1 MFFTVFSHFSFFTKI
16 SFPEI
21 ASHRRDGQGEVGDRH
36 VEAAG
41 EGRDDAGAGGESPER
56 STKSSSR
63 NGNFARQNQQAI
75 GHARQIEGRSFLLSF
90 GLSAFFVF
98 LTFSS
103 QITNY
108 LSHNP

>member
-56 STKSSSR
+56 STKPSSR
-63 NGNFARQNQQAI
+63 NGNFARQNQQAV
-75 GHARQIEGRSFLLSF
+75 GHARQIEGRSFF
-90 GLSAFFVF
+90 
-98 LTFSS
+98 
-103 QITNY
+103 
-108 LSHNP
+108 